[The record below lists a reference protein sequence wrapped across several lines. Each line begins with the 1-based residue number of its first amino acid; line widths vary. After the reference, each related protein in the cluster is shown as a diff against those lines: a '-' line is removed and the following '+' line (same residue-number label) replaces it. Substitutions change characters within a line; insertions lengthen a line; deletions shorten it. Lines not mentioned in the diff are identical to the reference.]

1 MLAGCMTQQEAQTLG
16 YIPTMKTELSPDGK
30 SLIITVPISTNPP
43 LSSSGKSRILYS
55 SQGFVKPPGLL
66 VDGKQVSV
74 GLNVIA
80 ALR

>member
-1 MLAGCMTQQEAQTLG
+1 MQVTIQGNMMT
-16 YIPTMKTELSPDGK
+16 IV
-30 SLIITVPISTNPP
+30 VPINPQPP
-43 LSSSGKSRILYS
+43 LSASGKSRILFS
-55 SQGFVKPPGLL
+55 SQGFTKPAGLL

>member
-1 MLAGCMTQQEAQTLG
+1 MAPCWQVGNSATGTQGINPMNTV
-16 YIPTMKTELSPDGK
+16 LSQDGK
-30 SLIITVPISTNPP
+30 SLIITVPLNPQPP

-55 SQGFVKPPGLL
+55 SQGFVKPAGLMI
-66 VDGKQVSV
+66 DGKQVSV

>member
-1 MLAGCMTQQEAQTLG
+1 
-16 YIPTMKTELSPDGK
+16 MKTELSQDK
-30 SLIITVPISTNPP
+30 QSLIITVPINPNPP
-43 LSSSGKSRILYS
+43 LSTSGKSRILYS
-55 SQGFVKPPGLL
+55 SAGFVKPPGLL

>member
-1 MLAGCMTQQEAQTLG
+1 MNTV
-16 YIPTMKTELSPDGK
+16 LSQDGK
-30 SLIITVPISTNPP
+30 SLIITVPLNPQPP

-55 SQGFVKPPGLL
+55 SQGFVKPAGLMI
-66 VDGKQVSV
+66 DGKQVSV

>member
-1 MLAGCMTQQEAQTLG
+1 
-16 YIPTMKTELSPDGK
+16 MKTEIKDGE
-30 SLIITVPISTNPP
+30 LVITVQLASRPP

-55 SQGFVKPPGLL
+55 SQGFVRPAGL
-66 VDGKQVSV
+66 VSADGKQISV